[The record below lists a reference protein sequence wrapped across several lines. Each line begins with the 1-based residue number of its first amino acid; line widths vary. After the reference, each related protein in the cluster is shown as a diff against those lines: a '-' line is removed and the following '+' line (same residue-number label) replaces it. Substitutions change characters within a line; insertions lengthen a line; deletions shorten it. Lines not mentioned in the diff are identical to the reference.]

1 MGLFLK
7 RLLDITVAGTLLLVL
22 SPLLLGVA
30 ILLRLTL
37 GKPVFFTQKRIGR
50 GEKPFQIVKFR
61 TMKHGDGPDA
71 ERLTPLGQALRA
83 TSIDELPELWNIL
96 IGDMSLVG
104 PRPLLPEYLPF
115 YREREKLRHRMRP
128 GITGLAQ
135 VSGRN
140 AIGWD
145 ARLAL
150 DAEYV
155 EQFSFITDLKILWRT
170 VAVVLQREGISAEGH
185 ATMQRLDAERATQG
199 AA

>member
-1 MGLFLK
+1 MGFLLK
-7 RLLDITVAGTLLLVL
+7 RLLDITVAGSLLLAL
-22 SPLLLGVA
+22 SPLLLIVA
-30 ILLRLTL
+30 VLLRLTL
-37 GKPVFFTQKRIGR
+37 GSPVFFRQTRIGK
-50 GEKPFQIVKFR
+50 GEKPFSILKFR
-61 TMKHGDGPDA
+61 TMKSGDGPDE
-71 ERLTPLGQALRA
+71 ERLTPFGQWLRA

-104 PRPLLPEYLPF
+104 PRPLLPEYLPH
-115 YREREKLRHRMRP
+115 YTAREQLRHRMRP

-135 VSGRN
+135 VNGRN

-155 EQFSFITDLKILWRT
+155 ENFSFANDLKILWRT

-185 ATMQRLDAERATQG
+185 VTMRRLDVERSNAG
-199 AA
+199 N